1 MKVLSSANREESISL
16 YKCDSHGFHEPL
28 DIRDERKEGSQN
40 FTGGSELN
48 NQIGIQKKEG
58 GLVLYG
64 IVWDMFSKRYLST
77 DAH

>member
-48 NQIGIQKKEG
+48 N
-58 GLVLYG
+58 
-64 IVWDMFSKRYLST
+64 
-77 DAH
+77 